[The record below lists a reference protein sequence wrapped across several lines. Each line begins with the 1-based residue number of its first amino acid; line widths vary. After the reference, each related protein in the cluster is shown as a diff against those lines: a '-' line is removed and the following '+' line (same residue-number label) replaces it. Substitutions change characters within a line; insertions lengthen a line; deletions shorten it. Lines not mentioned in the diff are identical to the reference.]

1 MFYSGVPSNIPNI
14 LPINL
19 GRHQQQNYNHNS
31 LQVPNQNYNYNSLQV
46 PNQNYNHSINISP
59 YQPNRYNIYP
69 NSFTIYNES
78 FPKEP
83 YNYILPIYYY

>member
-1 MFYSGVPSNIPNI
+1 MIFYSGVPSNIANV

-31 LQVPNQNYNYNSLQV
+31 LQVPSQNYYPCV
-46 PNQNYNHSINISP
+46 NISP
-59 YQPNRYNIYP
+59 YQPNQYNMYP
-69 NSFTIYNES
+69 NSFMIYNES
-78 FPKEP
+78 FPIEP